1 MTDLFQHPDQWPTEL
16 ANILN
21 KYLVDDYMEYSQLN
35 AMLKECEA
43 IGYTFEYELDAVPFN
58 LKKIE
63 R

>member
-1 MTDLFQHPDQWPTEL
+1 MTDIFQHPDQWPTEL

-43 IGYTFEYELDAVPFN
+43 IGYTFEYELDAVPFG

-63 R
+63 Q